1 MATLQYRHFP
11 VPAFSSTG
19 IFQYRHFPVPSFSS
33 TVIFQYRHF
42 PVLAF
47 SSTGICSTGI
57 FQRPKRAYIL
67 SFFSKL
73 FPRSSPNPNACTYEK
88 SKSARTLI
96 HKSQRFRNKADDLYL
111 TTPNLPFVCF
121 LSVFLHLVLAIKNNL
136 PVYLMI
142 PCNYCTNPEPVAQI
156 MKYKVSRA
164 LHAVTR
170 YYTCMKLPYVLYLCR
185 LHVCLIV
192 E

>member
-1 MATLQYRHFP
+1 MSARASFP
-11 VPAFSSTG
+11 S
-19 IFQYRHFPVPSFSS
+19 
-33 TVIFQYRHF
+33 
-42 PVLAF
+42 L
-47 SSTGICSTGI
+47 
-57 FQRPKRAYIL
+57 L
-67 SFFSKL
+67 SKL
-73 FPRSSPNPNACTYEK
+73 FSRSSPNPNACTHEK
-88 SKSARTLI
+88 SKSARSLI
-96 HKSQRFRNKADDLYL
+96 HESQRFRNKADGLHL

-121 LSVFLHLVLAIKNNL
+121 LSVFLHHVLAIKNNL

-164 LHAVTR
+164 LHAVTS
-170 YYTCMKLPYVLYLCR
+170 YYICMKLPYVLYRCR